1 MIMFLAEGGGM
12 TPPPA
17 QNNFGDTLSDGVAG
31 PTALLIIVLLAIATV
46 LLIRNMNGRLKRL
59 PERFPAPAGGAAPGD
74 PGTRGASAGA
84 GSSAAERGGA
94 TQTLVR
100 PVTAENGGG
109 LGSAGGPATGS
120 AGDGSAALAEGGAD
134 RPEGGDAEAGGTAET
149 GGDAVR

>member
-1 MIMFLAEGGGM
+1 MIMFLAEGGGA

-59 PERFPAPAGGAAPGD
+59 PERFPAPAGGPAGG
-74 PGTRGASAGA
+74 GTRTLGAPAGA
-84 GSSAAERGGA
+84 GSSATERGGA

-100 PVTAENGGG
+100 PATAE
-109 LGSAGGPATGS
+109 AGDGAPGEPATGS
-120 AGDGSAALAEGGAD
+120 AGAGIAAPAEGGAD
-134 RPEGGDAEAGGTAET
+134 RAEGGDADAGGTAET
-149 GGDAVR
+149 GGDAAR